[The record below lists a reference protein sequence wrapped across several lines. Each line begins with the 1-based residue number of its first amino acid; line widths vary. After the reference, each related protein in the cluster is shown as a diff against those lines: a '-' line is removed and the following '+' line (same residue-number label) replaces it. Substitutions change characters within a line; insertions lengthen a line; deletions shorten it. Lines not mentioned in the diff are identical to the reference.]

1 MAKISNTGA
10 YPGITNLDALDYL
23 IITDKENDLMTK
35 TATIAQVAALVASID
50 VGYTSY
56 TALLTQSGVV
66 APVATV
72 MQDNIGG
79 TMTWSYNS
87 VGSYTLTSS
96 TSAFTAKTVV
106 FVNGGSSATAS
117 GGVTWSVDTPAT
129 LVIIAGADGRFTAGS
144 LEVRVYS

>member
-1 MAKISNTGA
+1 
-10 YPGITNLDALDYL
+10 
-23 IITDKENDLMTK
+23 
-35 TATIAQVAALVASID
+35 
-50 VGYTSY
+50 
-56 TALLTQSGVV
+56 
-66 APVATV
+66 
-72 MQDNIGG
+72 
-79 TMTWSYNS
+79 MTWSYNS

>member
-72 MQDNIGG
+72 MQDSIGG

-96 TSAFTAKTVV
+96 
-106 FVNGGSSATAS
+106 
-117 GGVTWSVDTPAT
+117 TWSVDTPAT

>member
-72 MQDNIGG
+72 MQD
-79 TMTWSYNS
+79 S
-87 VGSYTLTSS
+87 
-96 TSAFTAKTVV
+96 
-106 FVNGGSSATAS
+106 
-117 GGVTWSVDTPAT
+117 
-129 LVIIAGADGRFTAGS
+129 IAGADGRFTSGS